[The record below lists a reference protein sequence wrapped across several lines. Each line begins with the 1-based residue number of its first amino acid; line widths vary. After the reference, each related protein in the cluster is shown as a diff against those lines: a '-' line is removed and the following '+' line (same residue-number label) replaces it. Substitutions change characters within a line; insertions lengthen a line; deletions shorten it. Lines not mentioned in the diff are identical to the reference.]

1 MNLKSFLAAA
11 VLALFFALPLAA
23 KDAQKIVPGQY
34 VIEDGILYMR
44 TTPLLR
50 YDHPYAPRVQPL
62 AHIGIAPS
70 CITSI
75 TTNAA
80 GKWQV
85 NFRVEAETGSFDV
98 AFQLAPGDE
107 WQLFAVDPQTAG
119 QPGSPLVLKVVSIK
133 NNELEVIVLSK

>member
-11 VLALFFALPLAA
+11 VFVLCFALPLAA
-23 KDAQKIVPGQY
+23 KGAQKIVPGQY

-119 QPGSPLVLKVVSIK
+119 QPGTPLVLKVVSIK
-133 NNELEVIVLSK
+133 NNELEVIVLRK